1 MYFFW
6 ESVISKIFATLQ
18 PKNIV
23 EIGSDHGDNTKNI
36 LDYCKKKNALLHVI
50 DPLPKYDTTEW
61 QKEYG
66 ELLVFHKTLSLNAL
80 PNIEKMDA
88 VLIDGDHNWYT
99 VFNELKLIEKNAK
112 KHKVNFPLVFLHD
125 IGWPY
130 GRRDLYYNPDNI
142 PEAYRQ
148 PYKKKGIV
156 PGQPDLVNEGGLN
169 PHLFNS
175 IYENN
180 FHNGVLTAV
189 EDFLKDT
196 AANIELIKIP
206 TLYGLGILYPG
217 KILEMLPELRQLLE
231 SLTLSDSVLSL
242 IDVLEKVKITA
253 EISSQEQN
261 NLHQVLNEK
270 LSDKDQQL
278 QESRESACNLQ
289 VALVKQEERFAEQ
302 SAAINGLELKLSD
315 KNQQLQESR
324 ESASNLQ
331 AALAEQEERFA
342 EQSAAINGLELKL
355 SDKNQQLQESR
366 ESASKLQAA
375 LAEQEERFAEQNAA
389 INGLELKL
397 SDKNQQLQES
407 RESASKLQAALAE
420 QEERFAEQNAAING
434 LELKLS
440 DKDLQLQKYSRVL
453 KKSQSDICLLARWI
467 DQIESDFQAV
477 LKSWRWK
484 IGDKG
489 IRVLEVLLGRE
500 NVRLASDHIAEIISR
515 YNSWKKN
522 HFAERKSLNLIESS
536 SWLNNENEP
545 TIRFKHNKRRSISRG
560 VSIVVLNRNGAQHLD
575 HFFQSF
581 LKFNSFNPV
590 EFIFVDHASVDN
602 SLEILKNYQQK
613 LFLRIFPL
621 NRNDTFSA
629 SNNFAVDKAV
639 YDHLL
644 FVNND
649 IIFTEDIIG
658 KMMQMFADQTIG
670 IVGVKLF
677 YPGKDIGNHGG
688 LQHAGI
694 QFSQDQKYSFY
705 RPQNINSPVAIVD
718 NQINVPAVTAAF
730 MMCKRLDFIQI
741 KGFCEE
747 YVYGYEDVDLCLDF
761 FQTLGKRSVLSDA
774 SAIHDESST
783 QKKDSPEVLRKRRL
797 NNIEVLKKRFGGP
810 LKRKIELDRLEQGG
824 WCAASIVIGFLVTE
838 ALPETTAGDY
848 FTALELATAL
858 TDKYGYTCRFLSRR
872 KSNENCFDLSGLDV
886 LIVMVDGYDVRKIVN
901 PKPTLIKVAYMRNWF
916 ERWAERPWFDS
927 YDIFLCSSE
936 KSVKFI
942 KEKYLKDAYLLRIA
956 CNEKKFTPLLDQKKN
971 KSFDYC
977 FTGSYWNAFRDIE
990 LFDPSE
996 LDYSFAVYGYG
1007 WEGHKNF
1014 SGYYKGGKPYSQMPE
1029 VYRSCKIVLDDAN
1042 HVTKPWASVNSR
1054 VFDAISAGCM
1064 VISNGIEGA
1073 EEVFG
1078 DLLPTY
1084 QDNEELRSQLHY
1096 YLGDEKAINDRLRE
1110 LQNIV
1115 LGQHTYSHRA
1125 RELKNILL
1133 DFRKNKYRIA
1143 IKVPVPN
1150 MNEAHEW
1157 GDYHF
1162 ALALQRRFVSKGHP
1176 VRIDILSDWYDR
1188 STLEDDV
1195 VIVLRG
1201 LSKYE
1206 PRSNQIN
1213 TMWNISHPDK
1223 VSHDE
1228 YEQYDHV
1235 FVASLSYA
1243 KELEEKLNVPVSA
1256 LLQCTDPTVFF
1267 AENAEKT
1274 IQLPVG
1280 HSICSA
1286 RIS

>member
-1 MYFFW
+1 
-6 ESVISKIFATLQ
+6 
-18 PKNIV
+18 
-23 EIGSDHGDNTKNI
+23 
-36 LDYCKKKNALLHVI
+36 
-50 DPLPKYDTTEW
+50 
-61 QKEYG
+61 
-66 ELLVFHKTLSLNAL
+66 
-80 PNIEKMDA
+80 
-88 VLIDGDHNWYT
+88 
-99 VFNELKLIEKNAK
+99 
-112 KHKVNFPLVFLHD
+112 
-125 IGWPY
+125 
-130 GRRDLYYNPDNI
+130 
-142 PEAYRQ
+142 
-148 PYKKKGIV
+148 
-156 PGQPDLVNEGGLN
+156 
-169 PHLFNS
+169 
-175 IYENN
+175 
-180 FHNGVLTAV
+180 
-189 EDFLKDT
+189 
-196 AANIELIKIP
+196 
-206 TLYGLGILYPG
+206 
-217 KILEMLPELRQLLE
+217 
-231 SLTLSDSVLSL
+231 
-242 IDVLEKVKITA
+242 
-253 EISSQEQN
+253 
-261 NLHQVLNEK
+261 
-270 LSDKDQQL
+270 
-278 QESRESACNLQ
+278 
-289 VALVKQEERFAEQ
+289 
-302 SAAINGLELKLSD
+302 
-315 KNQQLQESR
+315 
-324 ESASNLQ
+324 
-331 AALAEQEERFA
+331 
-342 EQSAAINGLELKL
+342 
-355 SDKNQQLQESR
+355 
-366 ESASKLQAA
+366 
-375 LAEQEERFAEQNAA
+375 
-389 INGLELKL
+389 
-397 SDKNQQLQES
+397 
-407 RESASKLQAALAE
+407 
-420 QEERFAEQNAAING
+420 
-434 LELKLS
+434 
-440 DKDLQLQKYSRVL
+440 
-453 KKSQSDICLLARWI
+453 
-467 DQIESDFQAV
+467 
-477 LKSWRWK
+477 
-484 IGDKG
+484 
-489 IRVLEVLLGRE
+489 
-500 NVRLASDHIAEIISR
+500 
-515 YNSWKKN
+515 
-522 HFAERKSLNLIESS
+522 
-536 SWLNNENEP
+536 
-545 TIRFKHNKRRSISRG
+545 
-560 VSIVVLNRNGAQHLD
+560 
-575 HFFQSF
+575 
-581 LKFNSFNPV
+581 
-590 EFIFVDHASVDN
+590 
-602 SLEILKNYQQK
+602 
-613 LFLRIFPL
+613 
-621 NRNDTFSA
+621 
-629 SNNFAVDKAV
+629 
-639 YDHLL
+639 
-644 FVNND
+644 
-649 IIFTEDIIG
+649 
-658 KMMQMFADQTIG
+658 
-670 IVGVKLF
+670 
-677 YPGKDIGNHGG
+677 
-688 LQHAGI
+688 
-694 QFSQDQKYSFY
+694 
-705 RPQNINSPVAIVD
+705 
-718 NQINVPAVTAAF
+718 
-730 MMCKRLDFIQI
+730 
-741 KGFCEE
+741 
-747 YVYGYEDVDLCLDF
+747 
-761 FQTLGKRSVLSDA
+761 
-774 SAIHDESST
+774 
-783 QKKDSPEVLRKRRL
+783 
-797 NNIEVLKKRFGGP
+797 
-810 LKRKIELDRLEQGG
+810 
-824 WCAASIVIGFLVTE
+824 
-838 ALPETTAGDY
+838 
-848 FTALELATAL
+848 
-858 TDKYGYTCRFLSRR
+858 
-872 KSNENCFDLSGLDV
+872 
-886 LIVMVDGYDVRKIVN
+886 
-901 PKPTLIKVAYMRNWF
+901 MRNWF

-1274 IQLPVG
+1274 IQLHNLLFVG
-1280 HSICSA
+1280 NSRKKYRKIVKDAIEADLPIEVYGSKWQGIIPEHYIKGEHIPNTELWKHYGQSNIVLNDHWLSMKEKGF
-1286 RIS
+1286 ISNRLFDAAACGATIITDDVEGLDEVFQGTVLTYDDTPLSLKEKIMKYGTQSGLGKALGNKAQDIVLTGHTFEHRVVQILSVIDSLVKRKEFDQVG